1 MEQGPILKLSFKK
14 KINAEADR
22 EPRELKETTPELD
35 VLPVERQKLRLKL
48 KRHNL
53 DRLQKQEIMRI
64 SESDETYDST
74 GGLKLKLVRKDR
86 NSPILSIQKFIY
98 QQLKSEQ
105 QISDLRKLWS
115 KYEKMSIHSLIIKHH
130 ELDYE
135 IFRQITEEILETF
148 EPYQVEIRP
157 IYCPDIKRIS
167 NQDLVDRVV

>member
-14 KINAEADR
+14 RPKQISAEAER
-22 EPRELKETTPELD
+22 EPPRLED
-35 VLPVERQKLRLKL
+35 DLPIERQKLRLKL

-53 DRLQKQEIMRI
+53 DRIQARETTRI
-64 SESDETYDST
+64 SESDGTYDST

-105 QISDLRKLWS
+105 QISDLQKLWS
-115 KYEKMSIHSLIIKHH
+115 KYEKMSIHSLIIKRH

-135 IFRQITEEILETF
+135 VFRQITEEILETF

-167 NQDLVDRVV
+167 NHDLVDRVL